1 MEKRNF
7 PHVELIQTDS
17 GRARM
22 TGGGDDPES
31 VLKNQSNRVAHS
43 SDIKQKIAGFSA
55 QAKAAIEKRKEENL
69 PTISGGVPFVLQI
82 PDENDGVIEFI
93 GKALKL
99 EIVAEYDDGY
109 LIVAT
114 EDLDL
119 QHVIDLANA
128 FVSGAHGSGQM
139 ARILD
144 IEGNSS
150 SHTRISRILD
160 EELLKVWPFAAH
172 HEMILDISI
181 EVAAFDPPPKPR
193 GITKKTSPEK
203 IAAKQKLYD
212 EEIGKFA
219 EKWDDL
225 RMSREA
231 EVIALVIHYG
241 GEILDI
247 SEDGTVE
254 FSDSFSCRI
263 RMRGE
268 GFVDLIKNF
277 PSIFEA
283 NLPDDVSQPISGGD
297 AFNSTADD
305 QFELLPP
312 EIGAPLICI
321 IDSGIQENHRW
332 LEPSIMKEKSL
343 CFIPS
348 LPADDV
354 ADYVPAGGHGTRV
367 AGACLYGDVVPSEGA
382 NQAPFGLIN
391 ARVLDERNELRESIF
406 PARMLEKVVKTYAG
420 EDGVKIFQHS
430 IASNRAFKLGRM
442 STWGCAIDQ
451 LSHRE
456 DVLIIQA
463 TGNLVDRAAINAPGI
478 IDHIAAGRNYPDY
491 LLEKSSRIA
500 NPAQSLQAITVGS
513 IARSFFQQGD
523 RRSIARVE
531 WPSSFTR
538 SGFGMWD
545 GIKPEVVE
553 YGGDKAMDSGNPP
566 SLSLPP
572 EICPLT
578 VRSTLHGG
586 PAFARDDVGTSY
598 AAPKVAHIAGHLQS
612 LFPDQSPLLYRAL
625 IVNSARWPLW
635 AESLS
640 VENRI
645 NVFRTLGYGVPSL
658 ERATEN
664 SDKRIT
670 LVTEQTYEASA
681 TDGYVFGIPI
691 PETLRRQGDDFEVRI
706 DVTLSY
712 SAEPRRTRK
721 SRRNYLAVWLDWMA
735 SKKREPFEVFRSRA
749 LTDFEKEDSGDKNFN
764 WVIGN
769 KSSKSGETDGV
780 NRKNG
785 TVQKDWTI
793 ARSYELPEMFGVAVH
808 AHKGWCSDESEVAR
822 FTLVVSFEALGT
834 EVNVYQEI
842 RNAVEIE
849 SKVRMQGK
857 VIV

>member
-7 PHVELIQTDS
+7 PHVELIRTDS

-22 TGGGDDPES
+22 TGGGKDPES
-31 VLKNQSNRVAHS
+31 VLKNQSNRAAHS
-43 SDIKQKIAGFSA
+43 SNIKQKLANFSA
-55 QAKAAIEKRKEENL
+55 QAKAAVEKRKEGNL
-69 PTISGGVPFVLQI
+69 PMISGGVPFVLQI

-93 GKALKL
+93 GKTLKL

-119 QHVIDLANA
+119 QHVVDLANDFA
-128 FVSGAHGSGQM
+128 SSAYGSGQM

-144 IEGNSS
+144 IDGNSS

-160 EELLKVWPFAAH
+160 EELLKDWPFAADI
-172 HEMILDISI
+172 EMILDISI

-193 GITKKTSPEK
+193 GITKKTSPDI

-225 RMSREA
+225 RMSRED
-231 EVIALVIHYG
+231 EVIALVNHYG

-247 SEDGTVE
+247 SEDGAVE
-254 FSDSFSCRI
+254 YSDSFSCRI

-283 NLPDDVSQPISGGD
+283 NPPDDVSQPISGGD
-297 AFNSTADD
+297 AVNSSSYD
-305 QFELLPP
+305 QYELLPP
-312 EIGAPLICI
+312 VNGAPLICI
-321 IDSGIQENHRW
+321 IDSGIQESHRW
-332 LEPSIMKEKSL
+332 LEPSIMKEKST

-348 LPADDV
+348 LTTDDV

-367 AGACLYGDVVPSEGA
+367 AGACLYGDVIPTEGTI
-382 NQAPFGLIN
+382 QAPFGLIN
-391 ARVLDERNELRESIF
+391 ARVLDERNELREGIF
-406 PARMLEKVVKTYAG
+406 PARMLEKVVKMYAG
-420 EDGVKIFQHS
+420 EAGVKIFQHS

-478 IDHIAAGRNYPDY
+478 IDHISAGRSYPDY
-491 LLEKSSRIA
+491 LLENSSRIA

-513 IARSFFQQGD
+513 ISHNYFQQD
-523 RRSIARVE
+523 DICSIANVE

-538 SGFGMWD
+538 SGFGMWG

-566 SLSLPP
+566 SLSLHP
-572 EICPLT
+572 EICPT
-578 VRSTLHGG
+578 TIRSTLYGG
-586 PAFARDDVGTSY
+586 PAFDRDDVGTSY

-625 IVNSARWPLW
+625 IVNSARWPSW
-635 AESLS
+635 AES
-640 VENRI
+640 VPVGNRVK
-645 NVFRTLGYGVPSL
+645 VFRTLGYGVPSL

-664 SDKRIT
+664 SETRIT

-691 PETLRRQGDDFEVRI
+691 PEALRRQGDDFEVRI

-749 LTDFEKEDSGDKNFN
+749 LTDFEKEDSSDINFN

-793 ARSYELPEMFGVAVH
+793 ARSYDLPDMFGVAVH

-822 FTLVVSFEALGT
+822 FTLVVSFEAVGAH
-834 EVNVYQEI
+834 VNVYQEI
-842 RNAVEIE
+842 KNAVNLEIGTRAM
-849 SKVRMQGK
+849 STVRM
-857 VIV
+857 

>member
-7 PHVELIQTDS
+7 PHVELIQTDN
-17 GRARM
+17 GRARLPS
-22 TGGGDDPES
+22 GGKVPES
-31 VLKNQSNRVAHS
+31 VLKNQSNRAAHS

-55 QAKAAIEKRKEENL
+55 QAKEAIEKRKEENL
-69 PTISGGVPFVLQI
+69 PTISGGVPFILQI
-82 PDENDGVIEFI
+82 PDEDDGVIEFI
-93 GKALKL
+93 GKTLKL
-99 EIVAEYDDGY
+99 EIVAEYDDGF

-119 QHVIDLANA
+119 QHVLDLANGFA
-128 FVSGAHGSGQM
+128 TGAHGSGQM

-144 IEGNSS
+144 IESNSC
-150 SHTRISRILD
+150 SHARISRILD
-160 EELLKVWPFAAH
+160 EELLKAWPFAAH
-172 HEMILDISI
+172 TEMILDISI
-181 EVAAFDPPPKPR
+181 EVAAFDPPSKPR
-193 GITKKTSPEK
+193 GITKRTSPEK

-212 EEIGKFA
+212 SEISRFA

-231 EVIALVIHYG
+231 EIIAIVNYYG

-254 FSDSFSCRI
+254 YSDSFSCRI

-268 GFVDLIKNF
+268 GFVDLIMVF

-283 NLPDDVSQPISGGD
+283 NLPDDVSQPFTGGE
-297 AFNSTADD
+297 AVNSSADG

-312 EIGAPLICI
+312 VLGAPLICV

-332 LEPSIMKEKSL
+332 LQPSIVKEKSF

-354 ADYVPAGGHGTRV
+354 GDYVPAGGHGTRV

-382 NQAPFGLIN
+382 IQAPFGLIN
-391 ARVLDERNELRESIF
+391 ARVLDERNELRKTIF

-420 EDGVKIFQHS
+420 EAGVKIFQHS

-442 STWGCAIDQ
+442 STWGSTIDQ
-451 LSHRE
+451 LSHRQ
-456 DVLIIQA
+456 DILIIQA

-478 IDHIAAGRNYPDY
+478 IDHIAAGRSYPDY
-491 LLEKSSRIA
+491 LLENSSRIA

-513 IARSFFQQGD
+513 ISANYFQLAD
-523 RRSIARVE
+523 ICSIASLER
-531 WPSSFTR
+531 PSSFTR
-538 SGFGMWD
+538 SGFGMWG

-553 YGGDKAMDSGNPP
+553 FGGDKAMDSGNPP

-578 VRSTLHGG
+578 VRSTLYGG
-586 PAFARDDVGTSY
+586 PALARDDVGTSY
-598 AAPKVAHIAGHLQS
+598 AAPKVAHIAAHLQS

-625 IVNSARWPLW
+625 IVNSARWPSW
-635 AESLS
+635 AESVS
-640 VENRI
+640 IENRL

-664 SDKRIT
+664 SEKRIT

-691 PETLRRQGDDFEVRI
+691 PEALRRQGDDFEVRI

-749 LTDFEKEDSGDKNFN
+749 LTDFEREVGGDTNFN

-769 KSSKSGETDGV
+769 KNSNSGETDGV

-822 FTLVVSFEALGT
+822 FTLVVSFEVFGT

-842 RNAVEIE
+842 RSAVEVELNIR
-849 SKVRMQGK
+849 SRGK